1 MRPKGAFSC
10 TSNINIVIV
19 YLNKFIL
26 MLMLTDRV
34 QTELELLERHI
45 IILACVI
52 QKGPIGIIKL
62 SEEVN
67 IPSHKVRYSLRVLEQ
82 ERLIIPSTQGAIA
95 TDDAKHLIKHIDS
108 TIDSL
113 REKIDNID
121 KT

>member
-1 MRPKGAFSC
+1 ML
-10 TSNINIVIV
+10 V
-19 YLNKFIL
+19 
-26 MLMLTDRV
+26 LMLTDRV

-45 IILACVI
+45 IILTCVI

-82 ERLIIPSTQGAIA
+82 ERLINPSTNGAIA
-95 TDDAKHLIKHIDS
+95 TDDAKDLIRHIDS
-108 TIDSL
+108 TIDNL

-121 KT
+121 KTK